1 MQYETAKIASGAWR
15 ARRERDSWS
24 LSRASGWKL
33 RIDRYI
39 ALQAAFER
47 RRLG

>member
-1 MQYETAKIASGAWR
+1 MQYETAKIGYGA
-15 ARRERDSWS
+15 
-24 LSRASGWKL
+24 WKL

-47 RRLG
+47 RRFG

>member
-1 MQYETAKIASGAWR
+1 MQYETAKIGHGALR
-15 ARRERDSWS
+15 
-24 LSRASGWKL
+24 L

-47 RRLG
+47 GGRKKVM